1 MPRARA
7 GSSGP
12 ASAAATPPRAPRPTV
27 TARHRRSGCA
37 AVSATSRTHAR
48 TRCFAASLEN
58 STRTAQPRPC
68 TPPTVPT
75 TRVPSG
81 SAGWTGHVDVA
92 RLRCAGQV
100 PGARGDQL
108 LDVVEHLREDQG
120 AQLAGRQL
128 AAPPLRGAA
137 AGDVQTGE
145 PVAQQPVA
153 DRPALQRVQGDGQG
167 VGGVVVEIADGQPDP
182 SGAGTASPGARRTR
196 RGRRARRSSRR
207 AAGSG
212 PGRNGGGCAF
222 VPAAARHPA
231 SSTRSKLN
239 GSRVPSAPAVKLRAS
254 KGCRGCRTTMRPTA
268 SGPAVAATASS
279 SSPSGTAGGRRAP
292 VRASAPE

>member
-58 STRTAQPRPC
+58 STRTATSP
-68 TPPTVPT
+68 VHAAH
-75 TRVPSG
+75 G
-81 SAGWTGHVDVA
+81 ADDAGPVRQCRMRHGHVDVA
-92 RLRCAGQV
+92 RLRCAGQE
-100 PGARGDQL
+100 PGARRDQL
-108 LDVVEHLREDQG
+108 LDVVEHLREHQR

-137 AGDVQTGE
+137 AGDVQAGE

-153 DRPALQRVQGDGQG
+153 DRPALQGVQGDGQG
-167 VGGVVVEIADGQPDP
+167 VGGVVVEVADGQPDP
-182 SGAGTASPGARRTR
+182 LPQELLHRMLGEADEVVERDGRRGGGRQRAREER
-196 RGRRARRSSRR
+196 RGRRLRARARPGTRPARR
-207 AAGSG
+207 
-212 PGRNGGGCAF
+212 GR
-222 VPAAARHPA
+222 
-231 SSTRSKLN
+231 S
-239 GSRVPSAPAVKLRAS
+239 
-254 KGCRGCRTTMRPTA
+254 
-268 SGPAVAATASS
+268 
-279 SSPSGTAGGRRAP
+279 
-292 VRASAPE
+292 